1 MRYVHAAESLHAQ
14 SPPLSP
20 SDGPRA
26 SGRFHFAAQGFGQI
40 ERSEDSSSVASFFRN
55 VSCDRFTR
63 RPVCSPIRSSKVPS
77 WGGRAW
83 RRRLRHRGDDRRPYG
98 GFWLGCVERQMHAKD
113 VDLSLAGQLRQRH
126 ENFPGGAEDA
136 ANQLADDGL
145 AVLLVALRLRENKFT
160 KHLKIEPEFS
170 QCL

>member
-1 MRYVHAAESLHAQ
+1 
-14 SPPLSP
+14 
-20 SDGPRA
+20 
-26 SGRFHFAAQGFGQI
+26 
-40 ERSEDSSSVASFFRN
+40 
-55 VSCDRFTR
+55 
-63 RPVCSPIRSSKVPS
+63 
-77 WGGRAW
+77 
-83 RRRLRHRGDDRRPYG
+83 
-98 GFWLGCVERQMHAKD
+98 MHAKD